1 MIKNVEL
8 QLTNDYIFKRL
19 FSKKGNEDILKD
31 LLESILEIAIE
42 KVEVMQE
49 IELERVDIKDK
60 LGILDIRAIINEN
73 ITVDIEMQ
81 MVDEKNMIERTLFYW
96 AGLYYTGLK
105 RGQDY
110 KLNNKVITINILMY
124 NIFKK
129 ENYHTIA
136 TIRDNENNEK
146 ITDRLEIH
154 FIELPKSPIYH
165 IFDSS
170 NLEIVLKEL
179 DTITD
184 FINYLKE
191 KGIIE
196 NPTLKVLN
204 IEGKELLSTENF
216 GKSSNSIMTLPIELG
231 YENKHQLL
239 ATFEL
244 PFIFRALS
252 GILWVEL
259 IFMIGFIFCLVWQW
273 CSIRMTVRSARIQTM
288 GMTHLEHELK
298 KPLAAVTS
306 ALEGIVNR
314 KNREL
319 TAIQEEKLKMVEVR
333 IRKMAEITDTMLVTL
348 KNSRLEVERASVD
361 IVQEIG
367 MVAEMFRILYPY
379 ARLEFQV
386 ETGEEKPLLD
396 QVYFNYLVINLVDN
410 AIKYGGDEPW
420 VKVVF
425 YRENWDWVLTVTDRG
440 IGMPERVL
448 KLR

>member
-1 MIKNVEL
+1 MTKNVEL

-154 FIELPKSPIYH
+154 FIELPK
-165 IFDSS
+165 F
-170 NLEIVLKEL
+170 LKS
-179 DTITD
+179 
-184 FINYLKE
+184 KE
-191 KGIIE
+191 KG
-196 NPTLKVLN
+196 
-204 IEGKELLSTENF
+204 
-216 GKSSNSIMTLPIELG
+216 
-231 YENKHQLL
+231 NKKLRQWL
-239 ATFEL
+239 E
-244 PFIFRALS
+244 FI
-252 GILWVEL
+252 
-259 IFMIGFIFCLVWQW
+259 CN
-273 CSIRMTVRSARIQTM
+273 
-288 GMTHLEHELK
+288 K
-298 KPLAAVTS
+298 
-306 ALEGIVNR
+306 R
-314 KNREL
+314 KG
-319 TAIQEEKLKMVEVR
+319 
-333 IRKMAEITDTMLVTL
+333 
-348 KNSRLEVERASVD
+348 EVEMAVKENEK
-361 IVQEIG
+361 IAKANQEWN
-367 MVAEMFRILYPY
+367 
-379 ARLEFQV
+379 
-386 ETGEEKPLLD
+386 T
-396 QVYFNYLVINLVDN
+396 
-410 AIKYGGDEPW
+410 
-420 VKVVF
+420 
-425 YRENWDWVLTVTDRG
+425 
-440 IGMPERVL
+440 
-448 KLR
+448 